1 MPDRPDTIQRD
12 RRIPRGVLDVKT
24 TMKLAIGIVVILL
37 AIASLL
43 AVPLVAHHEWAS
55 PDCASH
61 IVVVTGPDGSP
72 IECVCLDGALSTCFN
87 PGP

>member
-1 MPDRPDTIQRD
+1 
-12 RRIPRGVLDVKT
+12 
-24 TMKLAIGIVVILL
+24 MKLAIGIVVILL

-43 AVPLVAHHEWAS
+43 AVPLMAHHEWAS